1 MHLNIFKF
9 FDKNQIGKNIHT
21 VNQDLSIRQSENCT
35 ELQFPTY
42 SEGLIFIQVIIV
54 SSSINFQC
62 SLYFLKSAYWIK
74 QLGKLANS

>member
-1 MHLNIFKF
+1 MHLNTFKF
-9 FDKNQIGKNIHT
+9 FDIHKTGKKIQT
-21 VNQDLSIRQSENCT
+21 VNQDLSIRQSENGT

-42 SEGLIFIQVIIV
+42 SEGLIFIQVIVV

-62 SLYFLKSAYWIK
+62 LLYFLKSAYWIK